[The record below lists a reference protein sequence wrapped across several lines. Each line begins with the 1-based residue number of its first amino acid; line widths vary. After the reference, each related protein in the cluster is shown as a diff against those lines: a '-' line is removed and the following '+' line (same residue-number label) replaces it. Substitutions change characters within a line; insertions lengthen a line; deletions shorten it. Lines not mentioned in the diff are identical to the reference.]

1 MADQQEK
8 KVARTAKLFSSGLF
22 PWCDAILQKIEEKP
36 NSSITEPITPEQV
49 QKIVEKFL
57 VTKEIM
63 QSYTD
68 AYPTWEN
75 ERRKCIKEVRS
86 LADNIDFHHRNINI
100 ANLPTAAVGIA
111 GGVLMIT
118 GLALIPVTFGVSL
131 GLTISGAVV
140 GVGATATGIT
150 TTATDIGIRVDRLK
164 KAKKIVSDHK
174 GSTEN
179 ICKLAQELEK
189 NCCEVETM
197 SSLNDSTIQGVGECI
212 KIIILGGKNAAFKG
226 YALVRTIPKTA
237 KALDLLR
244 KGFGISAAAK
254 ACPFCVNV
262 VTDAAGGAAKVV
274 VTTTGK
280 VFNGF
285 GIAFSAVGIV
295 CDIVSAGVSIYEL
308 AKASKTSVS
317 EQLREQADNMEK
329 ELETLENIYSEL
341 MKK

>member
-1 MADQQEK
+1 MEK
-8 KVARTAKLFSSGLF
+8 AARTAKLFSSGLI
-22 PWCDAILQKIEEKP
+22 PWCDPILQKIGKKP

-49 QKIVEKFL
+49 QNILEKFL

-63 QSYTD
+63 QAYID
-68 AYPTWEN
+68 AYPTWKN
-75 ERRKCIKEVRS
+75 ERRKCIEEVRS

-100 ANLPTAAVGIA
+100 ANLPTAAVGIV

-118 GLALIPVTFGVSL
+118 GLALIPVTLGVSL

-174 GSTEN
+174 ESTEN
-179 ICKLAQELEK
+179 ICKLVQELEK
-189 NCCEVETM
+189 NCREVETM
-197 SSLNDSTIQGVGECI
+197 SSLNDSTIQGAGECM
-212 KIIILGGKNAAFKG
+212 KITG
-226 YALVRTIPKTA
+226 YAIFNTIPKTA
-237 KALDLLR
+237 KALHLIR
-244 KGFGISAAAK
+244 KGFGVSR
-254 ACPFCVNV
+254 AC
-262 VTDAAGGAAKVV
+262 VTANAAGGAAKVV
-274 VTTTGK
+274 VISK
-280 VFNGF
+280 VFTGF
-285 GIAFSAVGIV
+285 GFAFSAIGIV

-308 AKASKTSVS
+308 AKGSKTSVS

-329 ELETLENIYSEL
+329 ELKTLENIYSEL